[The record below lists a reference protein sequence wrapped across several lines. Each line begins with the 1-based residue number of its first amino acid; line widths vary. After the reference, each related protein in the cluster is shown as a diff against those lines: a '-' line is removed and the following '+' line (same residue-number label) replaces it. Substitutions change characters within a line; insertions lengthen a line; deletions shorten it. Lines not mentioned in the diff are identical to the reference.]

1 MPKYRVEK
9 KVEIEFESEV
19 TVIHNVGD
27 VKEEVVKCHAL
38 FSNSVKMRRLGKRM
52 SRAAQ
57 TVVPQIVSQNKNDIR
72 TAVSPLWGLASGSH
86 RRHASGGT

>member
-27 VKEEVVKCHAL
+27 VKEEVVK
-38 FSNSVKMRRLGKRM
+38 
-52 SRAAQ
+52 
-57 TVVPQIVSQNKNDIR
+57 
-72 TAVSPLWGLASGSH
+72 
-86 RRHASGGT
+86 